1 MPDVSSIPYRLNRR
15 ALVHSARTAVAAV
28 VSLVVA
34 RAFGLPEAYW
44 ATVTTLIIMQSTL
57 GAALTVSEQRLAGT
71 AMGAVMGAF
80 LTAYFGSNVI
90 VFGLGVFALGL
101 VCCALH
107 LEDAYRLASVTLA
120 IVMLI
125 VRTKQA
131 WIVAAHRFIEVALGI
146 AVGLA
151 LTAVWPEDE
160 PTAAIPSAASPSK

>member
-1 MPDVSSIPYRLNRR
+1 MPDVSSMPHRLGRR

-28 VSLVVA
+28 LSLVVA

-101 VCCALH
+101 VCC
-107 LEDAYRLASVTLA
+107 ST
-120 IVMLI
+120 
-125 VRTKQA
+125 
-131 WIVAAHRFIEVALGI
+131 
-146 AVGLA
+146 
-151 LTAVWPEDE
+151 
-160 PTAAIPSAASPSK
+160 PS